1 MEVKYSRT
9 QAVQQI
15 SRGCQ
20 ECFLILVLDGPT
32 MGDANLDLLL
42 TDSSTDYKDHKIL
55 VRKILRRITLK
66 S

>member
-1 MEVKYSRT
+1 MFTGRTAGHKQSSRFLE
-9 QAVQQI
+9 
-15 SRGCQ
+15 G
-20 ECFLILVLDGPT
+20 FLILVLDGPT

-42 TDSSTDYKDHKIL
+42 TDGSTDYKDHKIL